1 MVSGIMESSVT
12 LTNLCLICRVGLQYR
27 FAIIFDD
34 GESDL
39 KIEENFLLRLRVWRS
54 VQGGGEFKYLSREC
68 AILSIYH
75 L

>member
-12 LTNLCLICRVGLQYR
+12 LTNLSLICRVGLQYR

-54 VQGGGEFKYLSREC
+54 VQGGENLNT
-68 AILSIYH
+68 
-75 L
+75 